1 MPTKK
6 LKEAILL
13 NGVVA
18 TATGT
23 WIDVT
28 AWNRIT
34 VDILG
39 ITTAT
44 CQIFS
49 SCAPTKPA
57 DATDGRQIG
66 SNITADASSEITR
79 KLKWLKVKVS
89 AWTAG
94 TIYAYAVGD
103 ETAYGM

>member
-6 LKEAILL
+6 LKEATLL
-13 NGVVA
+13 NAVVA
-18 TATGT
+18 TSTGS

-34 VDILG
+34 VDIKG

-44 CQIFS
+44 CQIFG
-49 SCAPTKPA
+49 SCEPTKPT

-103 ETAYGM
+103 ETAYGV